1 MPLLGCFVRPPLTC
15 RINPVAEIILLV
27 IAAVCAA
34 ISALWS
40 FTRGPHFGWLALLF
54 LILALI
60 AGSVGSGLSLTK
72 RSDIPSWPFNRTSL
86 QFNDI

>member
-1 MPLLGCFVRPPLTC
+1 M
-15 RINPVAEIILLV
+15 AELILLV

-40 FTRGPHFGWLALLF
+40 FTRGPHFGWLALFF

-60 AGSVGSGLSLTK
+60 ANTWSGGGSGLTK
-72 RSDIPSWPFNRTSL
+72 KSDYPWHPFNRSSITHT
-86 QFNDI
+86 DKI

>member
-1 MPLLGCFVRPPLTC
+1 VVGRNMTEL
-15 RINPVAEIILLV
+15 ILLV

-60 AGSVGSGLSLTK
+60 AGVAGGGSSLSK
-72 RSDIPSWPFNRTSL
+72 RSDILYPFNRVAI